1 MEMSEGL
8 SRGSFVK
15 VAPLLHAT
23 FMNTPLR
30 TVATNALWLGVGLA
44 FITPPPATRRARGLG
59 QRPKVLPFHEKMD
72 HVRRRAAHTTSM
84 RVGAQ
89 P

>member
-1 MEMSEGL
+1 MSEDL

-30 TVATNALWLGVGLA
+30 TVATNALWLGMGLA
-44 FITPPPATRRARGLG
+44 FITPPHATRRARGLG
-59 QRPKVLPFHEKMD
+59 QSPKVLPIHERMN
-72 HVRRRAAHTTSM
+72 HVRRRAARPAST
-84 RVGAQ
+84 RVGV
-89 P
+89 